1 MPHVAPAVKASVWAR
16 LGAALVSLAA
26 GPAAADLVLPAG
38 FVAQTYVTGQGFDA
52 AAEPGG
58 PGIPS
63 IGTLAFD
70 RAGTLYMA
78 KTGARFRS
86 GEVEDLSPIYR
97 IPPGG
102 GRLTRDTE
110 ARYLYGPPLS
120 NPQVA
125 AIGPRGDVF
134 VTTYDRDRRLGAVYR
149 TVGGRPALFAGG
161 TPVGG
166 GEPLLRHPEGV
177 VLDAAGHVYVADRE
191 RGAVVHLDPAGTVVA
206 PRYLS
211 LVRPRMLAFDEGGR
225 LWIAGD
231 GTAETPFQTG
241 AGQLWRADAERRLSL
256 VIEGPLP
263 GGLAL
268 SPGGLVFVLQR
279 RSPAVFTVSREDKRV
294 DVIGVKDGTFLRGL
308 AFAPVTP
315 ETRRAGIAGDLFL
328 VVVRRQM
335 WTINEVVRV
344 SGPFDEHVRR
354 EAGTLP

>member
-1 MPHVAPAVKASVWAR
+1 MLLA
-16 LGAALVSLAA
+16 LAA
-26 GPAAADLVLPAG
+26 SPAAADLVLPPG

-63 IGTLAFD
+63 AGTLALD
-70 RAGTLYMA
+70 RAGTLYLA
-78 KTGARFRS
+78 KTGSRFRS

-97 IPPGG
+97 IPAGG
-102 GRLTRDTE
+102 ARLTRDTE
-110 ARYLYGPPLS
+110 ARYVHGPPLS

-125 AIGPRGDVF
+125 AIGPRGDIF
-134 VTTYDRDRRLGAVYR
+134 ITTYDRDRRLGAVYR
-149 TVGGRPALFAGG
+149 MAAGRPALFAGG
-161 TPVGG
+161 TPASG

-177 VLDAAGHVYVADRE
+177 VLDGAGQVYVADRE
-191 RGAVVHLDPAGTVVA
+191 RGAIVRLDPAGQVVD

-211 LVRPRMLAFDEGGR
+211 LVRPRMLARDEAGR

-241 AGQLWRADAERRLSL
+241 AGQLWRAEADGRLSL
-256 VIEGPLP
+256 VLEGPLP
-263 GGLAL
+263 GGLAV

-279 RSPAVFTVSREDKRV
+279 RSPAVFTVSREGKRI
-294 DVIGVKDGTFLRGL
+294 DLIGVKDGTFLRGL

-328 VVVRRQM
+328 IVVRRQM

-344 SGPFDEHVRR
+344 SGPFEEHVRR
-354 EAGTLP
+354 ESGTP